1 MKITKHDTHAR
12 ISKMRELLA
21 ELQIAGHDA
30 LRGAGKDTLPEVVSH
45 LRFAVQT
52 LDAAFS
58 CISEAGRL
66 TYLDGGHGWKAEIAS
81 NDNDLWKAYL
91 K

>member
-12 ISKMRELLA
+12 LSHMRALLA

-30 LRGAGKDTLPEVVSH
+30 LRGAGKDTLPEAVAH
-45 LRFAVQT
+45 LRFAVST
-52 LDAAFS
+52 LDAVLT
-58 CISEAGRL
+58 CVSEASRL
-66 TYLDGGHGWKAEIAS
+66 VYLDGGHGWNAEIAS
-81 NDNDLWKAYL
+81 NDNHFLKAYL